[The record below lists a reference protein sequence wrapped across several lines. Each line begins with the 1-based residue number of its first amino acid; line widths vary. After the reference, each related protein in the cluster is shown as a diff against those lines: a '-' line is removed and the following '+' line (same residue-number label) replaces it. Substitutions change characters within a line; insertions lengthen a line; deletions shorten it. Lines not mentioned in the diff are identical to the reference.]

1 MLRFNIESITVM
13 FDLIWSWVMFDLM
26 WMTWLLM
33 WSWVVFDLIYDLI
46 RLESITVL
54 NKRFSKS

>member
-1 MLRFNIESITVM
+1 
-13 FDLIWSWVMFDLM
+13 MFDLM